1 MNKVFINQTIYNL
14 IAADA
19 VVIIFILFKVIF
31 EHSVDMDYVFAMAS
45 IKLAIVLF
53 EIILHRR

>member
-1 MNKVFINQTIYNL
+1 MNKAFVNQTIYNL

-19 VVIIFILFKVIF
+19 VIVIFILFKVIF
-31 EHSVDMDYVFAMAS
+31 EHSVGMDYVFVMAS